1 MTAINHN
8 QHDVLCVESVDC
20 RELAD
25 QFGTPLYVY
34 SRQAIESAWSDFD
47 NALRL
52 YPHGS
57 LICYA
62 VKANS
67 NIGVLSVLAKLG
79 SGFDIVSAGE
89 LKRVLAAGGDA
100 GKTVF
105 SGVGKLHD
113 EMAFALEKNIRC
125 FNVESLP
132 ELTRLGEVAAA
143 HGVKAPVS
151 LRINPD
157 VDAKTHPY
165 ISTGLKENKF
175 GIAMDRAHQAYQQA
189 AENPHLELHGIDCHI
204 GSQLTDIEPYLD
216 ALDRLL
222 TLVDEL
228 DNKGITLKHM
238 DIGGGQGIRYK
249 DEKPLDVSAWVSAVT
264 SRLQEHRLQLLVEP
278 GRVIVGNAGVLLTRI
293 EYLKETTE
301 RNFLVVDAAMNDLIR
316 PPLYDAWQE
325 IVEVER
331 NAAGRSPATYDVVGP
346 VCESTDFLGKDR
358 SLAAAQ
364 GDLLAVKSC
373 GAYCF
378 VMSSNYNTRARAAE
392 IMVDGSDTHVVRKRE
407 SVDALLELESVV
419 I

>member
-1 MTAINHN
+1 MTAITHN
-8 QHDVLCVESVDC
+8 QNDVLCVESVSC
-20 RELAD
+20 NELAER
-25 QFGTPLYVY
+25 FGTPLYVY
-34 SRQAIESAWSDFD
+34 SRQAIESAWSAFD
-47 NALRL
+47 TALQQ

-67 NIGVLSVLAKLG
+67 NLGVLSILAKLG

-105 SGVGKLHD
+105 SGVGKLQD
-113 EMAFALEKNIRC
+113 EMAFALENKIRC

-132 ELTRLGEVAAA
+132 EIERLAEVAAA
-143 HGVKAPVS
+143 HGVIAPVS

-175 GIAMDRAHQAYQQA
+175 GIAMDRAREAYQRA

-204 GSQLTDIEPYLD
+204 GSQLTEIDPYLH

-222 TLVDEL
+222 ALVDEL
-228 DNKGITLKHM
+228 EGMGIKLTHL
-238 DIGGGQGIRYK
+238 DVGGGQGIRYK
-249 DEKPLDVSAWVSAVT
+249 DETPLDVGAWVSAVT
-264 SRLQEHRLQLLVEP
+264 SKLQAHRLELLVEP
-278 GRVIVGNAGVLLTRI
+278 GRVIVGNAGVMLTRI

-316 PPLYDAWQE
+316 PPLYDAWQD

-331 NAAGRSPATYDVVGP
+331 NVEGRQSGTFDVVGP
-346 VCESTDFLGKDR
+346 VCESTDFLGKNR
-358 SLAAAQ
+358 TLSAAQ

-392 IMVDGSDTHVVRKRE
+392 IIVYGSELHVVRQRE
-407 SVDALLELESVV
+407 SVDSLLALESVV
-419 I
+419 K